1 MMLKLFKHK
10 YGALKLSNVF
20 YPRHMLE
27 YWISEDLGVE
37 DLTTTALNLKG
48 IGEATIF
55 AREPGIVACTE
66 EAAEIYRILGAR
78 EIESRSTGEH
88 VREGSIILK
97 VKGDLRALH
106 AAWRL
111 AQQVIAI
118 FSGMATK
125 SKMLVEKAHG
135 VNPRVVLVST
145 RKTYPGLRILAL
157 KAVRAGGIVPHR
169 SGLSDSILIF
179 RNHIRCLGGFEKLVK
194 IIPELKRR
202 YPFRKIGVEV
212 GDLEQAIAL
221 TKAGVDLIQF
231 DKLPPKEL
239 SEAVT
244 KLKNVRNELVVAAAG
259 GIDEHNIEDY
269 ARTGVDLIVT
279 SAPYYAHPLDI
290 GTEISPT

>member
-1 MMLKLFKHK
+1 
-10 YGALKLSNVF
+10 VF
-20 YPRHMLE
+20 YPRQMLE

-37 DLTTTALNLKG
+37 DLTTTALDLKG
-48 IGEATIF
+48 MGEATIF
-55 AREPGIVACTE
+55 ARESGIVACTE
-66 EAAEIYRILGAR
+66 EALEIYRILGA
-78 EIESRSTGEH
+78 EEVKSKSTGEF
-88 VREGSIILK
+88 VEGGSIIVK
-97 VKGDLRALH
+97 VRGDLRALH

-125 SKMLVEKAHG
+125 SKILVEKAHK

-145 RKTYPGLRILAL
+145 RKAYPGLRILAL
-157 KAVRAGGIVPHR
+157 KAVRAGGMIPHR

-179 RNHIRCLGGFEKLVK
+179 RNHIRCLGGFEKLVR

-212 GDLEQAIAL
+212 DDLEQAITL
-221 TKAGVDLIQF
+221 TKAGIDLVQF

-239 SEAVT
+239 SEAVV
-244 KLKNVRNELVVAAAG
+244 KLKEMKNELVIAAAG

-279 SAPYYAHPLDI
+279 SAPYYARPLDI
-290 GTEISPT
+290 GTEISPI

>member
-1 MMLKLFKHK
+1 M
-10 YGALKLSNVF
+10 F
-20 YPRHMLE
+20 YPRQMLE

-37 DLTTTALNLKG
+37 DLTTTALKLKG
-48 IGEATIF
+48 MGEATIF
-55 AREPGIVACTE
+55 ARESGIVACTE
-66 EAAEIYRILGAR
+66 EALEIYRILGAK
-78 EIESRSTGEH
+78 EVKSKSTGEF
-88 VREGSIILK
+88 VEGGSIILK
-97 VKGDLRALH
+97 VRGDLRALH

-125 SKMLVEKAHG
+125 SKILVEKAHK

-145 RKTYPGLRILAL
+145 RKAYPGLRILAL
-157 KAVRAGGIVPHR
+157 KAVRAGGMIPHR

-179 RNHIRCLGGFEKLVK
+179 RNHIRCLGGFEKLVN

-212 GDLEQAIAL
+212 DDLEQATTL

-239 SEAVT
+239 SEAVM
-244 KLKNVRNELVVAAAG
+244 KLKEMKSELVIAAAG

-279 SAPYYAHPLDI
+279 SAPYYAHPLDM
-290 GTEISPT
+290 GTEITPI

>member
-1 MMLKLFKHK
+1 
-10 YGALKLSNVF
+10 VF
-20 YPRHMLE
+20 YPRQMLE

-37 DLTTTALNLKG
+37 DLTTTALDLKG
-48 IGEATIF
+48 MGEATIF
-55 AREPGIVACTE
+55 ARESGIVACTE
-66 EAAEIYRILGAR
+66 EALEIYRILGA
-78 EIESRSTGEH
+78 EEVKSKSTGEF
-88 VREGSIILK
+88 VEGGSIILK
-97 VKGDLRALH
+97 VRGDLRALH

-125 SKMLVEKAHG
+125 SKILVEKAHK

-145 RKTYPGLRILAL
+145 RKAYPGLRILAL
-157 KAVRAGGIVPHR
+157 KAVRAGGMIPHR

-179 RNHIRCLGGFEKLVK
+179 RNHIRCLGGFEKLVR

-212 GDLEQAIAL
+212 DDLEQAITL
-221 TKAGVDLIQF
+221 TKAGVDLVQF

-239 SEAVT
+239 SEAVM
-244 KLKNVRNELVVAAAG
+244 KLKEMKSELVIAAAG

-279 SAPYYAHPLDI
+279 SAPYYARPLDI
-290 GTEISPT
+290 GTEISPI

>member
-1 MMLKLFKHK
+1 M
-10 YGALKLSNVF
+10 F
-20 YPRHMLE
+20 YPRQMLE

-37 DLTTTALNLKG
+37 DLTTTALDLKG
-48 IGEATIF
+48 MGEATIF
-55 AREPGIVACTE
+55 ARESGIVACTE
-66 EAAEIYRILGAR
+66 EALEIYRILGAK
-78 EIESRSTGEH
+78 EVKSKSTGEF
-88 VREGSIILK
+88 VEGSSIILK
-97 VKGDLRALH
+97 VRGDLRGLH

-125 SKMLVEKAHG
+125 SKILVEKAHK
-135 VNPRVVLVST
+135 VNPRVILVST
-145 RKTYPGLRILAL
+145 RKAYPGLRILAL
-157 KAVRAGGIVPHR
+157 KAVRAGGMIPHR

-179 RNHIRCLGGFEKLVK
+179 RNHIRCLGGFEKLVR

-202 YPFRKIGVEV
+202 YPFRNIGVEV
-212 GDLEQAIAL
+212 DDLEQAITL

-239 SEAVT
+239 SEAVM
-244 KLKNVRNELVVAAAG
+244 KLKEMKNELVIAAAG

-279 SAPYYAHPLDI
+279 SAPYYARPLDV
-290 GTEISPT
+290 GTEISPI

>member
-1 MMLKLFKHK
+1 M
-10 YGALKLSNVF
+10 F
-20 YPRHMLE
+20 YPRQMLE

-37 DLTTTALNLKG
+37 DLTTTALDLKG
-48 IGEATIF
+48 MGEATIF
-55 AREPGIVACTE
+55 ARESGIVACTE
-66 EAAEIYRILGAR
+66 EALEIYRILGA
-78 EIESRSTGEH
+78 EEVKSKSTGEF
-88 VREGSIILK
+88 VEGGSIILK
-97 VKGDLRALH
+97 VRGDLRALH

-125 SKMLVEKAHG
+125 SKILVEKAHK

-145 RKTYPGLRILAL
+145 RKAYPGLRILAL
-157 KAVRAGGIVPHR
+157 KAVRAGGMIPHR

-179 RNHIRCLGGFEKLVK
+179 RNHIRCLGGFEELVR

-212 GDLEQAIAL
+212 DDLEQAITL
-221 TKAGVDLIQF
+221 TKAGVDLVQF

-239 SEAVT
+239 SEAVM
-244 KLKNVRNELVVAAAG
+244 KLKEMKNELVIAAAG

-279 SAPYYAHPLDI
+279 SAPYYARPLDI
-290 GTEISPT
+290 GTEISPI

>member
-1 MMLKLFKHK
+1 M
-10 YGALKLSNVF
+10 F
-20 YPRHMLE
+20 YPRQMLE

-37 DLTTTALNLKG
+37 DLTTTALDLKG
-48 IGEATIF
+48 MGEATIF
-55 AREPGIVACTE
+55 ARESGIVACTE
-66 EAAEIYRILGAR
+66 EALEIYRILRA
-78 EIESRSTGEH
+78 EEVKSKSTGEFVEGGSVIVK
-88 VREGSIILK
+88 VR
-97 VKGDLRALH
+97 GDLRALH

-125 SKMLVEKAHG
+125 SKILVEKAHK

-145 RKTYPGLRILAL
+145 RKAYPGLRILAL
-157 KAVRAGGIVPHR
+157 KAVRAGGMIPHR

-179 RNHIRCLGGFEKLVK
+179 RNHIRCLGGFEKLVR

-212 GDLEQAIAL
+212 DDLEQAITL
-221 TKAGVDLIQF
+221 TKAGIDLVQF

-239 SEAVT
+239 SEAVV
-244 KLKNVRNELVVAAAG
+244 KLKEMKNELVIAAAG

-279 SAPYYAHPLDI
+279 SAPYYARPLDI
-290 GTEISPT
+290 GTEISPI

>member
-1 MMLKLFKHK
+1 
-10 YGALKLSNVF
+10 
-20 YPRHMLE
+20 MLE

-37 DLTTTALNLKG
+37 DLTTTALDLKG
-48 IGEATIF
+48 MGEATIF
-55 AREPGIVACTE
+55 TRESGIVACTE
-66 EAAEIYRILGAR
+66 EALEIYRILGA
-78 EIESRSTGEH
+78 EEVKSKSTGEF
-88 VREGSIILK
+88 VEGGSIILK
-97 VKGDLRALH
+97 VRGDLRALH

-125 SKMLVEKAHG
+125 SKILVEKAHK

-145 RKTYPGLRILAL
+145 RKAYPGLRILAL
-157 KAVRAGGIVPHR
+157 KAVRAGGMIPHR

-179 RNHIRCLGGFEKLVK
+179 RNHIRCLGGFEKLVR

-212 GDLEQAIAL
+212 DDLEQAITL

-239 SEAVT
+239 SEAVM
-244 KLKNVRNELVVAAAG
+244 KLKEMRNELVIAAAG

-279 SAPYYAHPLDI
+279 SAPYYARPLDV
-290 GTEISPT
+290 GTEISPI

>member
-1 MMLKLFKHK
+1 M
-10 YGALKLSNVF
+10 F
-20 YPRHMLE
+20 YPRQMLE

-37 DLTTTALNLKG
+37 DLTTTALELKG
-48 IGEATIF
+48 MGEATIF
-55 AREPGIVACTE
+55 ARESGIVACTE
-66 EAAEIYRILGAR
+66 EALEIYRILGAK
-78 EIESRSTGEH
+78 EVKSKSTGE
-88 VREGSIILK
+88 VVEGSSIILK
-97 VKGDLRALH
+97 VRGDLRALH

-125 SKMLVEKAHG
+125 SKILVEKAHK
-135 VNPRVVLVST
+135 VNPRVILVST
-145 RKTYPGLRILAL
+145 RKPYPGLRILAL
-157 KAVRAGGIVPHR
+157 KAVRAGGMIPHR

-179 RNHIRCLGGFEKLVK
+179 RNHIRCLGGFEKLVR

-212 GDLEQAIAL
+212 DDLEQAITL

-239 SEAVT
+239 SEAVM
-244 KLKNVRNELVVAAAG
+244 KLKEMKNELVIAAAG

-279 SAPYYAHPLDI
+279 SAPYYAHPLDV
-290 GTEISPT
+290 GTEISPI

>member
-1 MMLKLFKHK
+1 M
-10 YGALKLSNVF
+10 F
-20 YPRHMLE
+20 YPRQMLE

-37 DLTTTALNLKG
+37 DLTTTALDLKG
-48 IGEATIF
+48 MGEATIF
-55 AREPGIVACTE
+55 TRESGIVACTE
-66 EAAEIYRILGAR
+66 EALEIYRILGA
-78 EIESRSTGEH
+78 EEVKSKSTGEF
-88 VREGSIILK
+88 VEGGSIILK
-97 VKGDLRALH
+97 VRGDLRALH

-125 SKMLVEKAHG
+125 SKILVEKAHK

-145 RKTYPGLRILAL
+145 RKAYPGLRILAL
-157 KAVRAGGIVPHR
+157 KAVRAGGMIPHR

-179 RNHIRCLGGFEKLVK
+179 RNHIRCLGGFEKLVR

-212 GDLEQAIAL
+212 DDLEQAITL

-239 SEAVT
+239 SEAVM
-244 KLKNVRNELVVAAAG
+244 KLKEMKNELVIAAAG

-279 SAPYYAHPLDI
+279 SAPYYARPLDI
-290 GTEISPT
+290 GTEISPI

>member
-1 MMLKLFKHK
+1 M
-10 YGALKLSNVF
+10 F
-20 YPRHMLE
+20 YPRQMLE

-37 DLTTTALNLKG
+37 DLTTTALKLKG
-48 IGEATIF
+48 MGEATIF
-55 AREPGIVACTE
+55 ARESGIVACTE
-66 EAAEIYRILGAR
+66 EALEIYRILGAK
-78 EIESRSTGEH
+78 EVKSKSTGEF
-88 VREGSIILK
+88 VEGSSIILK
-97 VKGDLRALH
+97 VRGDLRGLH

-125 SKMLVEKAHG
+125 SKILVEKAHK

-145 RKTYPGLRILAL
+145 RKAYPGLRILAL
-157 KAVRAGGIVPHR
+157 KAVRAGGMIPHR

-179 RNHIRCLGGFEKLVK
+179 RNHIRCLGGFEKLAR

-212 GDLEQAIAL
+212 DDLEQAITL

-239 SEAVT
+239 SEAVV
-244 KLKNVRNELVVAAAG
+244 KLKEMKSELVIAAAG

-279 SAPYYAHPLDI
+279 SSPYYAHPLDV
-290 GTEISPT
+290 GTEISPI

>member
-1 MMLKLFKHK
+1 M
-10 YGALKLSNVF
+10 F
-20 YPRHMLE
+20 YPRQMLE

-37 DLTTTALNLKG
+37 DLTTTALKLKG
-48 IGEATIF
+48 MGEATIF
-55 AREPGIVACTE
+55 ARESGIVACTE
-66 EAAEIYRILGAR
+66 EALEIYRILGAK
-78 EIESRSTGEH
+78 EVKSKSTGEF
-88 VREGSIILK
+88 VEGGSIILK
-97 VKGDLRALH
+97 VRGDLRGLH

-125 SKMLVEKAHG
+125 SKILVEKAHK
-135 VNPRVVLVST
+135 VNPRVILVST
-145 RKTYPGLRILAL
+145 RKAYPGLRILAL
-157 KAVRAGGIVPHR
+157 KAVRAGGMIPHR

-179 RNHIRCLGGFEKLVK
+179 RNHIRCLGGFEKLVR

-212 GDLEQAIAL
+212 DDLEQAITL

-239 SEAVT
+239 SEAVM
-244 KLKNVRNELVVAAAG
+244 KLKEMKNELVIAAAG

-269 ARTGVDLIVT
+269 ARTDVDLIVT
-279 SAPYYAHPLDI
+279 SAPYYARPLDI
-290 GTEISPT
+290 GTEISPI

>member
-1 MMLKLFKHK
+1 M
-10 YGALKLSNVF
+10 F
-20 YPRHMLE
+20 YPRQMLE

-37 DLTTTALNLKG
+37 DLTTTALDLKG
-48 IGEATIF
+48 MGEATIF
-55 AREPGIVACTE
+55 TRESGIVACTE
-66 EAAEIYRILGAR
+66 EALEIYRILGA
-78 EIESRSTGEH
+78 EEVKSKSTGE
-88 VREGSIILK
+88 VVEGGSIILK
-97 VKGDLRALH
+97 VRGDLRALH

-125 SKMLVEKAHG
+125 SKILVEKAHK

-145 RKTYPGLRILAL
+145 RKAYPGLRILAL
-157 KAVRAGGIVPHR
+157 KAVRAGGMTPHR

-179 RNHIRCLGGFEKLVK
+179 RNHIRCLGGFEKLVR

-212 GDLEQAIAL
+212 DDLEQAITL

-239 SEAVT
+239 SEAVM
-244 KLKNVRNELVVAAAG
+244 KLKEMKSELVIAAAG

-279 SAPYYAHPLDI
+279 SAPYYAHPLDV
-290 GTEISPT
+290 GTEISPI

>member
-1 MMLKLFKHK
+1 
-10 YGALKLSNVF
+10 
-20 YPRHMLE
+20 MLE

-37 DLTTTALNLKG
+37 DLTTTALDLKG
-48 IGEATIF
+48 MGEATIF
-55 AREPGIVACTE
+55 ARESGIVACTE
-66 EAAEIYRILGAR
+66 EALEIYRILGA
-78 EIESRSTGEH
+78 EEVKSKSTGE
-88 VREGSIILK
+88 VVEGGSIILK
-97 VKGDLRALH
+97 VRGDLRALH

-125 SKMLVEKAHG
+125 SKILVEKAHK

-145 RKTYPGLRILAL
+145 RKAYPGLRILAL
-157 KAVRAGGIVPHR
+157 KAVRAGGMIPHR

-179 RNHIRCLGGFEKLVK
+179 KNHIRCLGGFEELVR

-212 GDLEQAIAL
+212 DDLEQAITL

-231 DKLPPKEL
+231 DKHPPKEL
-239 SEAVT
+239 SVAVM
-244 KLKNVRNELVVAAAG
+244 KLKEMKNELVIAAAG

-279 SAPYYAHPLDI
+279 SSPYYARPLDV
-290 GTEISPT
+290 GTEISPI

>member
-1 MMLKLFKHK
+1 M
-10 YGALKLSNVF
+10 F
-20 YPRHMLE
+20 YPRQMLE

-37 DLTTTALNLKG
+37 DLTTTALELKG
-48 IGEATIF
+48 MGEATIF
-55 AREPGIVACTE
+55 ARESGIVACTE
-66 EAAEIYRILGAR
+66 EALEIYRILGAK
-78 EIESRSTGEH
+78 EVKSKSTGEF
-88 VREGSIILK
+88 VEGGSIILK
-97 VKGDLRALH
+97 VRGDLRALH

-125 SKMLVEKAHG
+125 SKILVEKAHK

-145 RKTYPGLRILAL
+145 RKAYPGLRILAL
-157 KAVRAGGIVPHR
+157 KAVRAGGMIPHR

-179 RNHIRCLGGFEKLVK
+179 KNHIRCLGGFEKLVR

-212 GDLEQAIAL
+212 DDLEQAITL

-239 SEAVT
+239 SEAVM
-244 KLKNVRNELVVAAAG
+244 KLKEMKNELVIAAAG

-279 SAPYYAHPLDI
+279 SAPYYARPLDI
-290 GTEISPT
+290 GTEISPI

>member
-1 MMLKLFKHK
+1 M
-10 YGALKLSNVF
+10 F
-20 YPRHMLE
+20 YPRQMLE

-37 DLTTTALNLKG
+37 DLTTTALELKG
-48 IGEATIF
+48 MGEATIF
-55 AREPGIVACTE
+55 ARESGIVACTE
-66 EAAEIYRILGAR
+66 EALKIYRILGAK
-78 EIESRSTGEH
+78 EVKSKSTGEF
-88 VREGSIILK
+88 VEGGSIILK
-97 VKGDLRALH
+97 VRGDLRALH

-125 SKMLVEKAHG
+125 SKILVEKAHK

-145 RKTYPGLRILAL
+145 RKAYPGLRILAL
-157 KAVRAGGIVPHR
+157 KAVRAGGMIPHR

-179 RNHIRCLGGFEKLVK
+179 RNHIRCLGGFEKLVN

-212 GDLEQAIAL
+212 DDLEQAITL

-239 SEAVT
+239 SEAVM
-244 KLKNVRNELVVAAAG
+244 KLKEMKNELVIAAAG

-279 SAPYYAHPLDI
+279 SAPYYARPLDI
-290 GTEISPT
+290 GTEISPI